1 MYPFEFT
8 EKTHLDMPLEENV
21 NRIVL
26 EEGTVEART
35 IEDAIAVLR
44 YPDCCFTHINMK
56 KSTFVRNA
64 IHRWLCS

>member
-26 EEGTVEART
+26 EEGTVEARN

-44 YPDCCFTHINMK
+44 YPNCFTDINMK